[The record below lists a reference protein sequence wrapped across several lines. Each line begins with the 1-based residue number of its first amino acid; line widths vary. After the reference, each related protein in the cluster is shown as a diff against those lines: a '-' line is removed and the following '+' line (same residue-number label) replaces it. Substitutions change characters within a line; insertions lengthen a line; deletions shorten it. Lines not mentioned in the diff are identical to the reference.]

1 MEEYRT
7 HYFYITPIHP
17 AALDKEL
24 MQQILAGQFDSW
36 QDSPLVLNVYTA
48 LALGTTRMNTM
59 PIF

>member
-24 MQQILAGQFDSW
+24 MQQILAGQFESW

-48 LALGTTRMNTM
+48 LALGTQLG
-59 PIF
+59 